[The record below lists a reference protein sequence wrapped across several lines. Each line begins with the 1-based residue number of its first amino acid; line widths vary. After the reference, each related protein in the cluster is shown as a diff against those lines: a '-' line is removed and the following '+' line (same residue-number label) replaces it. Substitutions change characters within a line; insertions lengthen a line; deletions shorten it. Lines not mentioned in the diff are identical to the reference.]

1 MAYGNV
7 YIFNLYVESMTQ
19 FNLNGQGSAG
29 SIAAP
34 VKTTTV
40 PYAPQQLAVARTN
53 LTINQLNSPLFVIG
67 ANNISVNYGGEVWQG
82 TVTIPQPPNPSLQA
96 DLWLYVCYEKAFL
109 FDTSG
114 TMIPQQGAGGVANLQ
129 STSSASG
136 VIELTKE
143 GGSQEEGGGA
153 HGYADAEGGAEGD
166 DESPAEASSTGEEGG
181 DDETEG
187 SKNY

>member
-34 VKTTTV
+34 LKSTTP
-40 PYAPQQLAVARTN
+40 PYAPQQLVVARTN
-53 LTINQLNSPLFVIG
+53 LTINQLNAPLFVIG

-82 TVTIPQPPNPSLQA
+82 TVTIPSPPNPSLQA
-96 DLWLYVCYEKAFL
+96 DLWLYIAYQTAFL

-114 TMIPQQGAGGVANLQ
+114 TMIPQQGAGGVANLK
-129 STSSASG
+129 STGDAASG
-136 VIELTKE
+136 VIELTVVE
-143 GGSQEEGGGA
+143 GGQEEGGAYGQS
-153 HGYADAEGGAEGD
+153 EGEGD
-166 DESPAEASSTGEEGG
+166 APAEASTTEDNDTGGADQEERK
-181 DDETEG
+181 D
-187 SKNY
+187 Y